1 MTFTRTQI
9 TSTNDADT
17 PRVVHLGG
25 DVIWYVYRRIDQGLY
40 LQRETAGVRGPEI
53 QIAIPVDAIDVVVDP
68 DGVRAWIYFVTDGS
82 LRRIEVTDKTETPT
96 GQAVQRNSAWYERA
110 EVHAGGAGLDLVW
123 GFPDPASGA
132 IRRDDDPRSVYP
144 PTIAAFDSGIP
155 GTRTII
161 IQAGPVRFGSVVK
174 FRLYRD
180 TDPDGAGFQLFAEV
194 PLPAG
199 APFAVIDVPAPVGAE
214 RFVWAA
220 TSVSRPPLAEE
231 TSFSNLVVETI
242 RSPGSLMRDSGG
254 GGGLDARWGLT
265 DRIPVKV
272 ATPLVSEPL
281 ASGGPGLDARWGLTD
296 RTPLKYATAPV
307 SEPLAGGGP
316 GLDSRWVLDGVGVI
330 NP

>member
-1 MTFTRTQI
+1 MT
-9 TSTNDADT
+9 A
-17 PRVVHLGG
+17 
-25 DVIWYVYRRIDQGLY
+25 
-40 LQRETAGVRGPEI
+40 
-53 QIAIPVDAIDVVVDP
+53 
-68 DGVRAWIYFVTDGS
+68 
-82 LRRIEVTDKTETPT
+82 K
-96 GQAVQRNSAWYERA
+96 
-110 EVHAGGAGLDLVW
+110 GA
-123 GFPDPASGA
+123 
-132 IRRDDDPRSVYP
+132 
-144 PTIAAFDSGIP
+144 
-155 GTRTII
+155 
-161 IQAGPVRFGSVVK
+161 
-174 FRLYRD
+174 
-180 TDPDGAGFQLFAEV
+180 
-194 PLPAG
+194 PAG
-199 APFAVIDVPAPVGAE
+199 SGTSAKSWKPAPVGAE